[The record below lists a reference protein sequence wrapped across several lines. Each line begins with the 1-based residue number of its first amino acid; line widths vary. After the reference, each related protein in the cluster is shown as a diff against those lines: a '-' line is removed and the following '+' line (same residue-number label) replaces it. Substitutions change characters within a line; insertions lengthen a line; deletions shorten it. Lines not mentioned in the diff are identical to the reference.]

1 MMELRWGAKETGRA
15 VLLAGA
21 AWLALAA
28 SAQAQQPLATIP
40 AAPAPAPAV
49 DDGLG
54 DTGYYLES
62 DLLIRD
68 DANQKMIA
76 RGDVEARYQGRTL
89 RADEVVYDTKTEVVT
104 AHGHVTLI
112 NADGTAEFAN
122 DMTMDKDL
130 KAGFARGFSARL
142 DKNIKI
148 ASDSAVRRNEKITE
162 LNKAIYTPARCA
174 PRSPSRPG
182 ASRPTRWS
190 RTRTST
196 WSTTT
201 ARRSACSARR

>member
-1 MMELRWGAKETGRA
+1 MMELRWGARETGRT
-15 VLLAGA
+15 VLLAGT
-21 AWLALAA
+21 AWLVLACA
-28 SAQAQQPLATIP
+28 AQAQQPLATVP
-40 AAPAPAPAV
+40 AAPAPSPAT

-54 DTGYYLES
+54 DQGYYLES

-89 RADEVVYDTKTEVVT
+89 RADEVVYDTRADVVT

-112 NADGTAEFAN
+112 NADGTAQFAD

-148 ASDSAVRRNEKITE
+148 AADTAIRRNEQITE
-162 LNKAIYTPARCA
+162 LNQAI
-174 PRSPSRPG
+174 
-182 ASRPTRWS
+182 
-190 RTRTST
+190 
-196 WSTTT
+196 
-201 ARRSACSARR
+201 